1 MVGTDKKLHGGLDFT
16 DNGSG
21 KDKDNDDVPDIM
33 SGGHQATAMIEQFKN
48 DITRSKGNVDLS
60 KYYVMEGMQNKDK
73 LDFFT
78 EFIDDDDVL
87 RMNTIE
93 MYVTVAPLIIRKTSD
108 KSMAKINKLLQDVY
122 TGHIHTHKTNMVSK
136 ERKREITYRDIL
148 SSDSS
153 DSGVVSTGFKK
164 FFGVGGSGNGG
175 NVKK

>member
-1 MVGTDKKLHGGLDFT
+1 MAKLHGGLQDI
-16 DNGSG
+16 DNG
-21 KDKDNDDVPDIM
+21 KDTEEIPEIM
-33 SGGHQATAMIEQFKN
+33 SGNTEAVGMIEQFKN
-48 DITRSKGNVDLS
+48 DIARSNRNVDLS

-93 MYVTVAPLIIRKTSD
+93 MYVTVAPLIIRKASQQSR
-108 KSMAKINKLLQDVY
+108 KKITDLLNNVY
-122 TGHIHTHKTNMVSK
+122 VGHVKTHKTNMVSK

-164 FFGVGGSGNGG
+164 FFGVGSNG
-175 NVKK
+175 VQKK